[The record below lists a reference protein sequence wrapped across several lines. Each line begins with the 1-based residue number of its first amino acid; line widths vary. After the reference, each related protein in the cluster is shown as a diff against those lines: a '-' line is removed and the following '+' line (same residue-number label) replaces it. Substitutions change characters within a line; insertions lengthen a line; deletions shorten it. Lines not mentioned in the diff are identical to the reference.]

1 MNEDERA
8 RGFWDEHHHVAEDP
22 DFWMAHPLGRAAIN
36 RRISG
41 DPHVWPLDAFG
52 ASAGRRFGLGLSL
65 GCGLG
70 TLERAVR
77 RMDLCANVEGID
89 GSQASL
95 DEARAKA
102 REAGLTGITYRR
114 ANLNSLPLPRKRYDA
129 VFFHQSLHHVRCV
142 EKLLGRVVRALR
154 PDGVLFLDE
163 WTGPSRTEWTPD
175 ALARARS
182 LFAAL
187 PAAWRKTQVLQPP
200 VQAYDPSE
208 CIRSSAILP
217 GVRRLFDIAVE
228 RPYGGHLVSVL
239 LPQLERDRIPAA
251 DLEGLMRDWL
261 AEEDADLAR
270 DPSRSWYTALTA
282 RPRPAWRA
290 LPARLAN
297 AAVRL
302 RLAATYRI
310 PTAAPVPRRAAPDGG
325 RGHISVHLCV
335 SSSRSNRAAIPIPPE
350 THKVAIPRRTRRR
363 RIA

>member
-8 RGFWDEHHHVAEDP
+8 RGFWEEHHHVAEDP

-36 RRISG
+36 RRVSG

-52 ASAGRRFGLGLSL
+52 AFAGRRFPLGLSL

-77 RMDLCANVEGID
+77 RMGLCGAVEGID
-89 GSQASL
+89 ASQASL

-102 REAGLTGITYRR
+102 REEGLSGITYRQG
-114 ANLNSLPLPRKRYDA
+114 NLNSLVLPRKRFD
-129 VFFHQSLHHVRCV
+129 VIFFHQSLHHVRSV
-142 EKLLGRVVRALR
+142 EKLLGRVAHALR

-163 WTGPSRTEWTPD
+163 WTGPSRTEWTPG
-175 ALARARS
+175 ALARARL

-200 VQAYDPSE
+200 VQVYDPSE
-208 CIRSSAILP
+208 CIRSSAILS
-217 GVRRLFDIAVE
+217 GVRRLFDVAME

-251 DLEGLMRDWL
+251 DLEGLVRDWL
-261 AEEDADLAR
+261 AEEDDDLAR
-270 DPSRSWYTALTA
+270 EPSRSWYTALVA
-282 RPRPAWRA
+282 RPRPGWHAV
-290 LPARLAN
+290 PGSLAN
-297 AAVRL
+297 TAVRL

-310 PTAAPVPRRAAPDGG
+310 PTALRFLAG
-325 RGHISVHLCV
+325 RHRVGAE
-335 SSSRSNRAAIPIPPE
+335 N
-350 THKVAIPRRTRRR
+350 T
-363 RIA
+363 